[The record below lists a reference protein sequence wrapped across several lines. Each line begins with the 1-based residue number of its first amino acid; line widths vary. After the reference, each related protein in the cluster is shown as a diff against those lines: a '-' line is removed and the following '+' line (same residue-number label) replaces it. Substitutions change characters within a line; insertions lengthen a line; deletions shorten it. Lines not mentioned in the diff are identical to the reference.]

1 MCLSVR
7 ADDTEREFINAID
20 IADSEKS
27 MYLFGGLSVEKIS
40 GGRSYQPA
48 SNVLDRVEQY
58 LETHELKWSTS
69 AEEEEEQ
76 ARSASASGKHGITW
90 IKADIFEDNVKA
102 DWAGSNG
109 NIKMDVCDC
118 GW

>member
-1 MCLSVR
+1 MYFRFGLLLLAAVCLSVR

-76 ARSASASGKHGITW
+76 ARSASASGKHGITG

-102 DWAGSNG
+102 D
-109 NIKMDVCDC
+109 
-118 GW
+118 